1 MECISTPLVM
11 VIGLRYLHG
20 STTHCRGRISPLTK
34 EPVLVVA
41 AGGIF
46 DGRGLAMALSLGAS
60 AVWVRPMFMCM
71 HMHMC

>member
-1 MECISTPLVM
+1 MQALFTVALLTTNSYLLVNILSHSPLTHYFISD
-11 VIGLRYLHG
+11 
-20 STTHCRGRISPLTK
+20 RGRISPLTK

-60 AVWVRPMFMCM
+60 AVWVS
-71 HMHMC
+71 

>member
-1 MECISTPLVM
+1 M
-11 VIGLRYLHG
+11 
-20 STTHCRGRISPLTK
+20 
-34 EPVLVVA
+34 VA